1 MNPQGSGTQTSLLSN
16 HKHTITNLLLMMD
29 LMTMQQ
35 DIIRLLM
42 EKQYIQ

>member
-16 HKHTITNLLLMMD
+16 HAHTITALLMMD
-29 LMTMQQ
+29 LMSVKQ
-35 DIIRLLM
+35 DIIRALM